1 MQIKN
6 GLTVIAAKS
15 IAASTITTK
24 VAVKLAYQRISE
36 IKVLIKSVQLRKNSV
51 GVEDWPEDIFYDFK
65 IMGQHIFSCSR
76 DNRMKRLFV

>member
-15 IAASTITTK
+15 IAASTTTTK
-24 VAVKLAYQRISE
+24 VEVKLAYQRISE

-65 IMGQHIFSCSR
+65 IMGQHIFNCSR

>member
-36 IKVLIKSVQLRKNSV
+36 IKVLIKYNYAETPLGLGIDMKKLFMTLKSWANTYLTVQ
-51 GVEDWPEDIFYDFK
+51 EIIE
-65 IMGQHIFSCSR
+65 
-76 DNRMKRLFV
+76 